1 MGSPV
6 SPVSI
11 HRHLPS
17 QLLAHAL
24 HDMSLMIGKLPLWW
38 CQDDYILPANI
49 QISIQTI
56 IYQWS
61 WAHTLHTLHDDD
73 YIAHMMIRTPW
84 LLVMLIRVMFP
95 HDDFNLRDGK
105 ACSNFKKRTK
115 SVKMW
120 WSDDCQKQQL
130 AANFFASCCC
140 ARFGSQLVSPDQP
153 EIFDT
158 STLSRNIWHF
168 CTMIFSSRR

>member
-1 MGSPV
+1 MTCLSWLENY
-6 SPVSI
+6 
-11 HRHLPS
+11 HY
-17 QLLAHAL
+17 
-24 HDMSLMIGKLPLWW
+24 DD
-38 CQDDYILPANI
+38 QDDHILPANI

-105 ACSNFKKRTK
+105 AWWHQT
-115 SVKMW
+115 SVMFQFQANNKICKNVLEQ
-120 WSDDCQKQQL
+120 WSLPEAVTVGQLLCKLLLCQISI
-130 AANFFASCCC
+130 AT
-140 ARFGSQLVSPDQP
+140 RF
-153 EIFDT
+153 T
-158 STLSRNIWHF
+158 WSTWDIWHKHTIPKYLTLLYHDF
-168 CTMIFSSRR
+168 